1 MGADYNSPM
10 RFALLAAM
18 TLFASTGVA
27 AHEKFK
33 IVGTIA
39 VVHAGQLDVK
49 SVDGSTYEM
58 DFPDAAAV
66 FQNNRKVGRAA
77 LKPGAKVTVNAIG
90 HDFFDLEVVEVHI
103 TDQGDGSAWLHA
115 LAGSLQ
121 EQ

>member
-1 MGADYNSPM
+1 M
-10 RFALLAAM
+10 RFALLAALA
-18 TLFASTGVA
+18 LFASTGVA

-39 VVHAGQLDVK
+39 VVHAEQLDVK

-58 DFPDAAAV
+58 DFPDSAAV

-77 LKPGAKVTVNAIG
+77 LTPGTKVTVNAIG
-90 HDFFDLEVVEVHI
+90 HDFFDLEVVEVHVA
-103 TDQGDGSAWLHA
+103 DHGDASAGLHA

-121 EQ
+121 QQ